1 MLSFILSHI
10 GYFIA
15 GLVVILLVFVLR
27 PVLKRKKLRGQ
38 EKEMSQL
45 QKRNE
50 ALNETLRNPKIKTA
64 EPAAVGPMEVQW
76 DEKAVNQQ
84 RTGRASMMVELV
96 EFSTYSRR
104 KYLFSAE
111 QSIHIG
117 SGAENQLV
125 LPREGIAVRHC
136 EIFAVKD
143 TMAVRAVG
151 GETATLVRGKTT
163 AVINGEGLLLN
174 NGDHIR
180 MGSADVQFRCFKA

>member
-15 GLVVILLVFVLR
+15 GIVVILLVFVLR

-76 DEKAVNQQ
+76 DEKAVDQQ

-104 KYLFSAE
+104 KYLFPQSSRSISAAAQRISSCCPARAS
-111 QSIHIG
+111 QS
-117 SGAENQLV
+117 
-125 LPREGIAVRHC
+125 GIARYSPSR
-136 EIFAVKD
+136 
-143 TMAVRAVG
+143 TRW
-151 GETATLVRGKTT
+151 R
-163 AVINGEGLLLN
+163 
-174 NGDHIR
+174 
-180 MGSADVQFRCFKA
+180 

>member
-15 GLVVILLVFVLR
+15 GLAVILLLFVLR
-27 PVLKRKKLRGQ
+27 PVLKKKKLREQ
-38 EKEMSQL
+38 EKEMSLL

-50 ALNETLRNPKIKTA
+50 ALNETLRNPKIKAT
-64 EPAAVGPMEVQW
+64 ESTAVGPMEVQW
-76 DEKAVNQQ
+76 DEKAMDHQ
-84 RTGRASMMVELV
+84 RTGRTSVMVELV

-111 QSIHIG
+111 QTIHIG
-117 SGAENQLV
+117 SSTENQLV
-125 LPREGIAVRHC
+125 LPREGVVSRHC
-136 EIFAVKD
+136 EIFAINGA
-143 TMAVRAVG
+143 MAVKTVAGAKAVL
-151 GETATLVRGKTT
+151 ARGKTS
-163 AVINGEGLLLN
+163 AAINSEGVLLN

>member
-38 EKEMSQL
+38 EKEMSLL

-50 ALNETLRNPKIKTA
+50 ALNETLRNPKVKDKDSK
-64 EPAAVGPMEVQW
+64 AVGPMEVQW
-76 DEKAVNQQ
+76 DEKAMDNQ
-84 RTGRASMMVELV
+84 RTGRVSMMVELV

-111 QSIHIG
+111 QPIYIG
-117 SGAENQLV
+117 SGTENQLV
-125 LPREGIAVRHC
+125 LLREGVAARHC
-136 EIFAVKD
+136 EIFAVKEK
-143 TMAVRAVG
+143 MAVRTMTGEKAV
-151 GETATLVRGKTT
+151 LVRGKTK
-163 AVINGEGLLLN
+163 AIINSEGLLLN
-174 NGDHIR
+174 NGDHIC
-180 MGSADVQFRCFKA
+180 MGAADVQFRCFKA